1 MRINFNK
8 SEFIP
13 MHLEEEQ
20 VHDVLHMLNCS
31 QGSLPFKYPGVPLHV
46 ERLKMDDI
54 PPLVDKLIKKV
65 AGWRGRLLAY
75 SSRLTLIKSCLATI
89 PVYLSFIK
97 FPKWTIR
104 LLKTQTTHCL
114 WNNNEECHR
123 YHQASWQ
130 HVNM

>member
-1 MRINFNK
+1 LYLRNLKIVLALFEKISGMRINFNK

-54 PPLVDKLIKKV
+54 PPLVDKLIKK
-65 AGWRGRLLAY
+65 
-75 SSRLTLIKSCLATI
+75 
-89 PVYLSFIK
+89 
-97 FPKWTIR
+97 KW
-104 LLKTQTTHCL
+104 LDGGVG
-114 WNNNEECHR
+114 
-123 YHQASWQ
+123 Y
-130 HVNM
+130 